1 MKWFAGMMIAAF
13 SMTDVF
19 AQTYE
24 CLSKVTPGAIYLS
37 YGTPCPPG
45 TAVKARVQPAQ
56 AQTTLKADARG
67 QYFATAYINGI
78 PVRSQIDTGATNVA
92 MNMDD
97 ARRMG
102 VDFTG
107 ARRGTAQTANGTISV
122 LFVNLSSVQVGD
134 MMLNNVPGT
143 VGEGGAGQQPI
154 VLIGMSFLR
163 HFEMRHA
170 GDTLT
175 LLRPGQ

>member
-1 MKWFAGMMIAAF
+1 MKWFAGIVLAA
-13 SMTDVF
+13 SSVNDVS

-24 CLSKVTPGAIYLS
+24 CMSKVTPGAIYLS
-37 YGTPCPPG
+37 YGTPCPQG
-45 TAVKARVQPAQ
+45 AAVKARAQAVQ
-56 AQTTLKADARG
+56 AQTILKADARG

-78 PVRSQIDTGATNVA
+78 AVRSQIDTGATNVA
-92 MNMDD
+92 LNMDD

-107 ARRGTAQTANGTISV
+107 ARRGSAQTANGTISV
-122 LFVNLSSVQVGD
+122 FFVNLASVQVGD
-134 MMLNNVPGT
+134 MVLNNVPGT
-143 VGEGGAGQQPI
+143 VGEGGASQQSM